1 MAWFRRPGLGMLLLC
16 IWLIAWGVLALVPSL
31 NFQAAPAVLAVLA
44 SSLVRSGTHAVA
56 ADDPHDALRPCTRGD
71 LIGTWTPPGQ

>member
-16 IWLIAWGVLALVPSL
+16 IWLIASGVLALVPSL

-44 SSLVRSGTHAVA
+44 IA
-56 ADDPHDALRPCTRGD
+56 AGVLLLLDR
-71 LIGTWTPPGQ
+71 